1 MNEERIRGEYTTKK
15 VREEKRGS
23 NGERGMENFSKRK

>member
-1 MNEERIRGEYTTKK
+1 LKEERIGGEYTTKK

-23 NGERGMENFSKRK
+23 NGERGIEKFSKRK